1 MDGSSPVSASPPPGP
16 GQYIFNY
23 GYNAGG
29 QRVSLQMPS
38 GATVNYTYDTNGH
51 VSAVSVNIAGVTT
64 PILNTVTY
72 EPFGAVRGWT
82 WGNGASAIRS
92 HNADGDA
99 SVIST
104 TGLHVSFQ
112 YDNAQRAS
120 AISDFDNSTLNWSY
134 GYDLL
139 DRLVSAS
146 GASQSLG
153 WTYDADGNRLTQTGS
168 TAHTYTYDPSSN
180 HVLRRDL
187 ENSDELYDASGNPAT
202 FNSDVIDFDAEGNES
217 YYGELLYTNGQRQ
230 RVTAYSPTSTTPD
243 RLVFDD
249 DGHVVGKYHI
259 DTSSPTL
266 NLIPEEETIYLGDT
280 PVAVLMGQA
289 TYDNNGGYLGT
300 QQILYYAQADH
311 LNTPRRLTRPSDNVV
326 VWRWD
331 SDPFGN
337 GQPNGNPEGGST
349 WVTYS
354 ARFPGQVYDLYS
366 GSYYNWHRDYDPQ
379 SGRYIESDPVG
390 LKGGVNTY
398 AYVRGNPISRRDPLG
413 LQDQTPAGNPSG
425 LNDRGQAAC
434 DAADSQANAE
444 QKAADARAKGND
456 AESQRLKAEAERDRN
471 DYYNWLRLFQNPNLS
486 EPTPDELR
494 NKGNSESPNGP

>member
-1 MDGSSPVSASPPPGP
+1 MQQVSPDTSTTTNTYDSAGNLKSTTDGRGALGTYTYDALNRLTGAQFVKAGLTTVRKSFIYDNCTYGKGRLCERDDEVGTTRYTYTAQGRIASRIEMDGSSPVSASPPPGP

-249 DGHVVGKYHI
+249 DGHVVGKYH
-259 DTSSPTL
+259 
-266 NLIPEEETIYLGDT
+266 
-280 PVAVLMGQA
+280 
-289 TYDNNGGYLGT
+289 
-300 QQILYYAQADH
+300 H
-311 LNTPRRLTRPSDNVV
+311 RKTR
-326 VWRWD
+326 
-331 SDPFGN
+331 F
-337 GQPNGNPEGGST
+337 
-349 WVTYS
+349 
-354 ARFPGQVYDLYS
+354 
-366 GSYYNWHRDYDPQ
+366 
-379 SGRYIESDPVG
+379 
-390 LKGGVNTY
+390 
-398 AYVRGNPISRRDPLG
+398 
-413 LQDQTPAGNPSG
+413 
-425 LNDRGQAAC
+425 
-434 DAADSQANAE
+434 
-444 QKAADARAKGND
+444 
-456 AESQRLKAEAERDRN
+456 
-471 DYYNWLRLFQNPNLS
+471 
-486 EPTPDELR
+486 
-494 NKGNSESPNGP
+494 